1 MADDEESRNHNS
13 QSYPG
18 ENGSPCKS
26 NPDLKLIF
34 ILDECAHD
42 NNVWK
47 SQERS
52 LKNSKFASKL
62 IIFID
67 FLKSAAAGYRG
78 ITYFSL

>member
-13 QSYPG
+13 QSYSG

-47 SQERS
+47 SQERG
-52 LKNSKFASKL
+52 LKIS
-62 IIFID
+62 
-67 FLKSAAAGYRG
+67 
-78 ITYFSL
+78 

>member
-13 QSYPG
+13 QSYSG

-47 SQERS
+47 SQERG
-52 LKNSKFASKL
+52 LKISKFTSKL
-62 IIFID
+62 IIFTEFFETCCSWI
-67 FLKSAAAGYRG
+67 S
-78 ITYFSL
+78 

>member
-13 QSYPG
+13 QSYSG

-47 SQERS
+47 SQERG
-52 LKNSKFASKL
+52 LKISKFTSKQ
-62 IIFID
+62 IIFTHS
-67 FLKSAAAGYRG
+67 F
-78 ITYFSL
+78 